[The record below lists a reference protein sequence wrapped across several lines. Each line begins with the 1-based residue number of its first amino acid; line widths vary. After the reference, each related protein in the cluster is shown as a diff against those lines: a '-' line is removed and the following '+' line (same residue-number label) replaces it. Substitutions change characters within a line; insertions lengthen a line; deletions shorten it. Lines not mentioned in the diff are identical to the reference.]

1 MNPVHGNLLFCWFQ
15 SNMLCHFKYD
25 CLAESAYTGQVFMQT
40 LVLVA
45 LFRQQTREKIIAWI
59 EWVLP
64 DRIPGL
70 WGYLGLTATP
80 AELLHDYIR
89 RRIAEFQEGVTRRA
103 AAQALDSRSV

>member
-1 MNPVHGNLLFCWFQ
+1 
-15 SNMLCHFKYD
+15 
-25 CLAESAYTGQVFMQT
+25 MQT

-64 DRIPGL
+64 DSIPGL
-70 WGYLGLTATP
+70 WDYLRLTATP

-89 RRIAEFQEGVTRRA
+89 RRIGDFQEGVNRRA
-103 AAQALDSRSV
+103 AAQALDTRS

>member
-1 MNPVHGNLLFCWFQ
+1 
-15 SNMLCHFKYD
+15 
-25 CLAESAYTGQVFMQT
+25 MQT

-89 RRIAEFQEGVTRRA
+89 RRIAEFQAGVSKRA
-103 AAQALDSRSV
+103 AAQALDTRCADFCLDLFAPPPLPFWGP